1 MAYPQPAPGQAL
13 PIPQKAA
20 ENLTA
25 LGESSTGSWERGRLH
40 GNARSPPEQ
49 TRLVGSKALQEVDA
63 KYTRSFSERPQR
75 EGYGFR
81 PTSGSSTPLT
91 EGAPSTSLAWP
102 GRQQQPAK
110 TEQEEGEQILDISPS
125 ALNSIRS
132 LNLGGSGL
140 PRSGLET
147 PIPDAHGL
155 GWPGESTLC
164 VRSRLTLQPN
174 QLTFGYTR
182 PRQSHPPTLTSC
194 LQL

>member
-1 MAYPQPAPGQAL
+1 MA
-13 PIPQKAA
+13 
-20 ENLTA
+20 A

-91 EGAPSTSLAWP
+91 EAAPSTSLAWP

-110 TEQEEGEQILDISPS
+110 AEDEEGEQVLDISPS
-125 ALNSIRS
+125 ALDSIRR
-132 LNLGGSGL
+132 LGLAGSGI
-140 PRSGLET
+140 PRSGMET

-155 GWPGESTLC
+155 GWPGKYHPCMGQQSLHPSQ
-164 VRSRLTLQPN
+164 VNSSSFALNPSGIFRQ
-174 QLTFGYTR
+174 
-182 PRQSHPPTLTSC
+182 PRQAVPSSKDSIGMYR
-194 LQL
+194 